1 MVRTTRGFLVAV
13 LSVVLIAG
21 ACSDDDDEPNAGDD
35 TEQAGDGGDDGAD
48 EPSGDGLLA
57 EVRDRGTL
65 NCGVNDAVPG
75 FGVVDDNG
83 EYSGFD
89 IDFCRVIAAA
99 VLGDAE
105 AVEFVPL
112 TAEQRFT
119 SLASGEID
127 VLVRNTTR
135 TASRDG
141 TENAAFAA
149 TTFYDGQGMMV
160 TADSGIASLD
170 DMDGANVCVLS
181 GTTTEQN
188 LATVFNARGLSFEP
202 LSFDEVDQIREAILE
217 GQCDGWTSDRSQ
229 LAGLR
234 SAWPESEGGPDGLV
248 IFEDII
254 SKEPLG
260 PAVRDGDD
268 EWFDAVNWAVMS
280 TILAEE
286 LGITSENVEE
296 MLESDDPAI
305 SGFLG
310 QPTGEDATVI
320 DPGLNLEPDF
330 AVTVITDVG
339 NYAEIFDRNVGPDT
353 ALGLDRGLNALWNA
367 DEPGLLYAPPY
378 R

>member
-1 MVRTTRGFLVAV
+1 MARATRRLLVV
-13 LSVVLIAG
+13 VVSIVLIAG
-21 ACSDDDDEPNAGDD
+21 ACSDDDDGSNAEED
-35 TEQAGDGGDDGAD
+35 TEQQGNGGGDGGA

-83 EYSGFD
+83 DFTGFD
-89 IDFCRVIAAA
+89 IDFCKVIAAA
-99 VLGDAE
+99 ILGDAE
-105 AVEFVPL
+105 AVEYVPL

-119 SLASGEID
+119 SLAAGEID

-141 TENAAFAA
+141 TEGAAFAA
-149 TTFYDGQGMMV
+149 TTYYDGQGMMV
-160 TADSGIASLD
+160 TADSGITGLD

-188 LATVFNARGLSFEP
+188 LATVFNARGMTFEP
-202 LSFDEVDQIREAILE
+202 LSFDEVDQIREAMLQ

-248 IFEDII
+248 IFDDIM

-280 TILAEE
+280 TIIAEE
-286 LGITSENVEE
+286 LGITSENVTEQ
-296 MLESDDPAI
+296 LESEDPAVRA
-305 SGFLG
+305 FLG
-310 QPTGEDATVI
+310 QPTGEDEAVV
-320 DPGLNLEPDF
+320 DPGLGLEPDF
-330 AVTVITDVG
+330 AVTVITEVG
-339 NYAEIFDRNVGPDT
+339 NYAEIFDRNVGTGTP
-353 ALGLDRGLNALWNA
+353 LGLERGLNALWNA